1 MAVGKKAVVLVVA
14 AAVAAGA
21 GWGFAEWQKSREA
34 KPSVAWG
41 SVDARE
47 VSLAFEG
54 SGRIAELLREE
65 GEAVKAGDVIGRL
78 DTRALEIER
87 RRAEAQAE
95 GLDAQW
101 RLAEEGFRKEEIS
114 SAKAELDAVES
125 NLALARKTEDRQLK
139 LWKANAT
146 TAQRLAEEG
155 FRKEE
160 ISSAKA
166 ELDAVESNLALAR
179 KTEDRQL
186 KLWKA
191 NATTAQNVD
200 NARWSRI
207 VLEKQAASA
216 RAVYELKVA
225 GLRPDEVRQTKAA
238 LDAGRAAVDSL
249 TYQIET
255 AAVLV
260 SPVNGVVRT
269 RMAEPGDM
277 ASAART
283 VYQISIMDPKWVRA
297 YVSET
302 QLKYVQEGAE
312 ALVTTDTTEPLK
324 ARVGHISSEA
334 EFTPKTVAT
343 QDLRTV
349 LVYEVRLNVEDPGN
363 RLRLGQPVT
372 VDFAP

>member
-101 RLAEEGFRKEEIS
+101 RLAEEGFRKEEIC
-114 SAKAELDAVES
+114 SA
-125 NLALARKTEDRQLK
+125 
-139 LWKANAT
+139 
-146 TAQRLAEEG
+146 
-155 FRKEE
+155 
-160 ISSAKA
+160 
-166 ELDAVESNLALAR
+166 
-179 KTEDRQL
+179 
-186 KLWKA
+186 KA

>member
-1 MAVGKKAVVLVVA
+1 MAKGRKAAALVA
-14 AAVAAGA
+14 AAAVLAGA
-21 GWGFAEWQKSREA
+21 CWGLVEWQKSREA

-54 SGRIAELLREE
+54 SGRIAELLKEE
-65 GEAVKAGDVIGRL
+65 GQSVRAGDVIGRL
-78 DTRALEIER
+78 DTRSLQIER
-87 RRAEAQAE
+87 RRAEAQLE

-101 RLAEEGFRKEEIS
+101 RLAQEGFRQEEIRA
-114 SAKAELDAVES
+114 AKAELDAVES
-125 NLALARKTEDRQLK
+125 NLALARKTEARQLK
-139 LWKANAT
+139 LW
-146 TAQRLAEEG
+146 E
-155 FRKEE
+155 
-160 ISSAKA
+160 
-166 ELDAVESNLALAR
+166 
-179 KTEDRQL
+179 
-186 KLWKA
+186 A

-207 VLEKQAASA
+207 ALEKQAASA
-216 RAVYELKVA
+216 RAVHELKAA
-225 GLRPDEVRQTKAA
+225 GLRPDEVRQAKANLEAGRAA
-238 LDAGRAAVDSL
+238 LDALV
-249 TYQIET
+249 YQIET
-255 AAVLV
+255 AAVIT

-277 ASAART
+277 AAAART

-302 QLKYVQEGAE
+302 QLKFVREGAE

-343 QDLRTV
+343 QDLRTM
-349 LVYEVRLNVEDPGN
+349 LVYEVRLNVEDPEN

>member
-87 RRAEAQAE
+87 RRAEAQ
-95 GLDAQW
+95 
-101 RLAEEGFRKEEIS
+101 
-114 SAKAELDAVES
+114 
-125 NLALARKTEDRQLK
+125 
-139 LWKANAT
+139 
-146 TAQRLAEEG
+146 AEEG

>member
-101 RLAEEGFRKEEIS
+101 RLAEEGC
-114 SAKAELDAVES
+114 
-125 NLALARKTEDRQLK
+125 
-139 LWKANAT
+139 
-146 TAQRLAEEG
+146 
-155 FRKEE
+155 
-160 ISSAKA
+160 
-166 ELDAVESNLALAR
+166 
-179 KTEDRQL
+179 
-186 KLWKA
+186 
-191 NATTAQNVD
+191 
-200 NARWSRI
+200 
-207 VLEKQAASA
+207 
-216 RAVYELKVA
+216 
-225 GLRPDEVRQTKAA
+225 
-238 LDAGRAAVDSL
+238 
-249 TYQIET
+249 
-255 AAVLV
+255 
-260 SPVNGVVRT
+260 
-269 RMAEPGDM
+269 
-277 ASAART
+277 
-283 VYQISIMDPKWVRA
+283 IMDPKWVRA

>member
-1 MAVGKKAVVLVVA
+1 MAKGRKAAALAAA
-14 AAVAAGA
+14 AAVLAGA
-21 GWGFAEWQKSREA
+21 CWGLVEWQKSREA

-54 SGRIAELLREE
+54 SGRIAELLKEE
-65 GEAVKAGDVIGRL
+65 GQSVRAGDVIGRL
-78 DTRALEIER
+78 DTRSLQIER
-87 RRAEAQAE
+87 RRAEAQLE

-101 RLAEEGFRKEEIS
+101 RLAREGFRQEEIRA
-114 SAKAELDAVES
+114 AKAELDAVES
-125 NLALARKTEDRQLK
+125 NLALARKTEARQLK
-139 LWKANAT
+139 LW
-146 TAQRLAEEG
+146 E
-155 FRKEE
+155 
-160 ISSAKA
+160 
-166 ELDAVESNLALAR
+166 
-179 KTEDRQL
+179 
-186 KLWKA
+186 A

-207 VLEKQAASA
+207 ALEKQAASA
-216 RAVYELKVA
+216 RAVHELKAA
-225 GLRPDEVRQTKAA
+225 GLRPDEVRQAKAN
-238 LDAGRAAVDSL
+238 LDAGRAALDALV
-249 TYQIET
+249 YQIET
-255 AAVLV
+255 AAVV
-260 SPVNGVVRT
+260 TSPVNGVVRT

-277 ASAART
+277 ATAART

-302 QLKYVQEGAE
+302 QLKFVREGAE

-349 LVYEVRLNVEDPGN
+349 LVYEVRLNVEDPEN

>member
-1 MAVGKKAVVLVVA
+1 MTKIA
-14 AAVAAGA
+14 AAAYSNP
-21 GWGFAEWQKSREA
+21 K
-34 KPSVAWG
+34 
-41 SVDARE
+41 
-47 VSLAFEG
+47 
-54 SGRIAELLREE
+54 LL
-65 GEAVKAGDVIGRL
+65 
-78 DTRALEIER
+78 
-87 RRAEAQAE
+87 
-95 GLDAQW
+95 
-101 RLAEEGFRKEEIS
+101 
-114 SAKAELDAVES
+114 
-125 NLALARKTEDRQLK
+125 
-139 LWKANAT
+139 
-146 TAQRLAEEG
+146 
-155 FRKEE
+155 E

>member
-1 MAVGKKAVVLVVA
+1 MCL
-14 AAVAAGA
+14 
-21 GWGFAEWQKSREA
+21 KSRLR
-34 KPSVAWG
+34 
-41 SVDARE
+41 AR
-47 VSLAFEG
+47 A
-54 SGRIAELLREE
+54 
-65 GEAVKAGDVIGRL
+65 
-78 DTRALEIER
+78 
-87 RRAEAQAE
+87 
-95 GLDAQW
+95 
-101 RLAEEGFRKEEIS
+101 
-114 SAKAELDAVES
+114 
-125 NLALARKTEDRQLK
+125 
-139 LWKANAT
+139 
-146 TAQRLAEEG
+146 
-155 FRKEE
+155 
-160 ISSAKA
+160 
-166 ELDAVESNLALAR
+166 
-179 KTEDRQL
+179 
-186 KLWKA
+186 
-191 NATTAQNVD
+191 
-200 NARWSRI
+200 
-207 VLEKQAASA
+207 
-216 RAVYELKVA
+216 AVYELKVA

-324 ARVGHISSEA
+324 ARVGQYSSEA

-349 LVYEVRLNVEDPGN
+349 L
-363 RLRLGQPVT
+363 RLRGEAQRRGSGQPPASRPARDRGLRALNPPLEEKHVMT
-372 VDFAP
+372 TSVIEASALCRVFASEDGREPCVRSTASPSPYRPRRAWSRSSVPDGAGKSTLMQMICGLVGQDSGSLSVLGRTPDPDDEDFVNAVGWHAADARPLQGPLPVMENMKLFGALRGTKPPEDMTIEAYYASLIALYGP

>member
-65 GEAVKAGDVIGRL
+65 GEAVKAGDVIGR
-78 DTRALEIER
+78 

-101 RLAEEGFRKEEIS
+101 
-114 SAKAELDAVES
+114 
-125 NLALARKTEDRQLK
+125 
-139 LWKANAT
+139 
-146 TAQRLAEEG
+146 RLAEEG

>member
-54 SGRIAELLREE
+54 GGRIAELLREE
-65 GEAVKAGDVIGRL
+65 GEAVKAGDVIGR
-78 DTRALEIER
+78 

-101 RLAEEGFRKEEIS
+101 
-114 SAKAELDAVES
+114 
-125 NLALARKTEDRQLK
+125 
-139 LWKANAT
+139 
-146 TAQRLAEEG
+146 RLAEEG

>member
-1 MAVGKKAVVLVVA
+1 M
-14 AAVAAGA
+14 
-21 GWGFAEWQKSREA
+21 
-34 KPSVAWG
+34 
-41 SVDARE
+41 
-47 VSLAFEG
+47 
-54 SGRIAELLREE
+54 
-65 GEAVKAGDVIGRL
+65 IGRL

-101 RLAEEGFRKEEIS
+101 
-114 SAKAELDAVES
+114 
-125 NLALARKTEDRQLK
+125 
-139 LWKANAT
+139 
-146 TAQRLAEEG
+146 RLAEEG

-225 GLRPDEVRQTKAA
+225 GLRPDEVRQ
-238 LDAGRAAVDSL
+238 

>member
-125 NLALARKTEDRQLK
+125 NLALARKTED
-139 LWKANAT
+139 
-146 TAQRLAEEG
+146 
-155 FRKEE
+155 
-160 ISSAKA
+160 
-166 ELDAVESNLALAR
+166 
-179 KTEDRQL
+179 
-186 KLWKA
+186 
-191 NATTAQNVD
+191 
-200 NARWSRI
+200 
-207 VLEKQAASA
+207 
-216 RAVYELKVA
+216 
-225 GLRPDEVRQTKAA
+225 RQTKAA

>member
-1 MAVGKKAVVLVVA
+1 MPIGRKAVVL
-14 AAVAAGA
+14 AAVAAA
-21 GWGFAEWQKSREA
+21 TACACWGLVDWQKSREA
-34 KPSVAWG
+34 RPSVAWG

-54 SGRIAELLREE
+54 SGRIAELLKEE
-65 GEAVKAGDVIGRL
+65 GETVRAGDVIGRL

-87 RRAEAQAE
+87 RRAVAQAE
-95 GLDAQW
+95 GLEAQW
-101 RLAEEGFRKEEIS
+101 RLAEEGCRREEIRA
-114 SAKAELDAVES
+114 AKADLDSVES
-125 NLALARKTEDRQLK
+125 SLALAKKTEARQLK
-139 LWKANAT
+139 LW
-146 TAQRLAEEG
+146 E
-155 FRKEE
+155 
-160 ISSAKA
+160 
-166 ELDAVESNLALAR
+166 
-179 KTEDRQL
+179 
-186 KLWKA
+186 A

-200 NARWSRI
+200 NARWNRI
-207 VLEKQAASA
+207 ALEKQAESV
-216 RAVYELKVA
+216 RAVYELKAA
-225 GLRPDEVRQTKAA
+225 GLRPDEVRQARAA
-238 LDAGRAAVDSL
+238 LDAGRAAVDAL
-249 TYQIET
+249 DYRIET
-255 AAVLV
+255 ASVIR

-302 QLKYVQEGAE
+302 QLKFVKEGAE
-312 ALVTTDTTEPLK
+312 AVVTTDTTEPLK

>member
-146 TAQRLAEEG
+146 TAQ
-155 FRKEE
+155 
-160 ISSAKA
+160 
-166 ELDAVESNLALAR
+166 
-179 KTEDRQL
+179 
-186 KLWKA
+186 
-191 NATTAQNVD
+191 NVD

-283 VYQISIMDPKWVRA
+283 VYQISIMDPKWVL
-297 YVSET
+297 S
-302 QLKYVQEGAE
+302 LI
-312 ALVTTDTTEPLK
+312 
-324 ARVGHISSEA
+324 HI
-334 EFTPKTVAT
+334 
-343 QDLRTV
+343 
-349 LVYEVRLNVEDPGN
+349 
-363 RLRLGQPVT
+363 
-372 VDFAP
+372 

>member
-14 AAVAAGA
+14 AAIAAGA

-65 GEAVKAGDVIGRL
+65 GEAVKAGDVIGR
-78 DTRALEIER
+78 

-114 SAKAELDAVES
+114 SAKAE
-125 NLALARKTEDRQLK
+125 
-139 LWKANAT
+139 
-146 TAQRLAEEG
+146 
-155 FRKEE
+155 F
-160 ISSAKA
+160 
-166 ELDAVESNLALAR
+166 DAVESNLALAR

-255 AAVLV
+255 AGVLV

>member
-1 MAVGKKAVVLVVA
+1 M
-14 AAVAAGA
+14 
-21 GWGFAEWQKSREA
+21 
-34 KPSVAWG
+34 
-41 SVDARE
+41 
-47 VSLAFEG
+47 
-54 SGRIAELLREE
+54 
-65 GEAVKAGDVIGRL
+65 
-78 DTRALEIER
+78 
-87 RRAEAQAE
+87 
-95 GLDAQW
+95 
-101 RLAEEGFRKEEIS
+101 
-114 SAKAELDAVES
+114 
-125 NLALARKTEDRQLK
+125 
-139 LWKANAT
+139 
-146 TAQRLAEEG
+146 
-155 FRKEE
+155 
-160 ISSAKA
+160 
-166 ELDAVESNLALAR
+166 
-179 KTEDRQL
+179 
-186 KLWKA
+186 
-191 NATTAQNVD
+191 
-200 NARWSRI
+200 
-207 VLEKQAASA
+207 LEKQAASA

-302 QLKYVQEGAE
+302 QLMYVQEGAE

>member
-1 MAVGKKAVVLVVA
+1 MRSRSS
-14 AAVAAGA
+14 AVA
-21 GWGFAEWQKSREA
+21 QK
-34 KPSVAWG
+34 
-41 SVDARE
+41 
-47 VSLAFEG
+47 
-54 SGRIAELLREE
+54 
-65 GEAVKAGDVIGRL
+65 
-78 DTRALEIER
+78 R
-87 RRAEAQAE
+87 RPKV
-95 GLDAQW
+95 DAQW
-101 RLAEEGFRKEEIS
+101 
-114 SAKAELDAVES
+114 
-125 NLALARKTEDRQLK
+125 
-139 LWKANAT
+139 
-146 TAQRLAEEG
+146 RLAEEG

-324 ARVGHISSEA
+324 ARVGHISSEGRVHA
-334 EFTPKTVAT
+334 QDRCDAGPAHGARLRGEAQRRGSGQPPASRPARDRGLRALNPPLEEKHVMTTSVIEASALCRVFCVRGRTRARAVDGVTSPYRPRLVVALIGPRRRG
-343 QDLRTV
+343 QVDAHADDLRA
-349 LVYEVRLNVEDPGN
+349 RGPG
-363 RLRLGQPVT
+363 LRLAQRARAHSGPRRRGLRQRRGLHAADARPQGT
-372 VDFAP
+372 SPSWRT

>member
-146 TAQRLAEEG
+146 TAQ
-155 FRKEE
+155 
-160 ISSAKA
+160 
-166 ELDAVESNLALAR
+166 
-179 KTEDRQL
+179 
-186 KLWKA
+186 
-191 NATTAQNVD
+191 NVD

-238 LDAGRAAVDSL
+238 LDAGR
-249 TYQIET
+249 

>member
-146 TAQRLAEEG
+146 TAQ
-155 FRKEE
+155 
-160 ISSAKA
+160 
-166 ELDAVESNLALAR
+166 
-179 KTEDRQL
+179 
-186 KLWKA
+186 
-191 NATTAQNVD
+191 NVD

-260 SPVNGVVRT
+260 SPVNGVVR
-269 RMAEPGDM
+269 
-277 ASAART
+277 
-283 VYQISIMDPKWVRA
+283 IRA

>member
-1 MAVGKKAVVLVVA
+1 MPVGRKAVLLAA
-14 AAVAAGA
+14 AAVAAA
-21 GWGFAEWQKSREA
+21 CACWGLVDWQKSREA
-34 KPSVAWG
+34 RPSVAWG

-54 SGRIAELLREE
+54 GGRIAELLKEE
-65 GEAVKAGDVIGRL
+65 GETVRAGDVIGRL

-87 RRAEAQAE
+87 RRAMAQVE
-95 GLDAQW
+95 GLEAQW
-101 RLAEEGFRKEEIS
+101 RLAEEGCRQEEIRA
-114 SAKAELDAVES
+114 AKADLDSVES
-125 NLALARKTEDRQLK
+125 SLALAKKTEARQLK
-139 LWKANAT
+139 LW
-146 TAQRLAEEG
+146 E
-155 FRKEE
+155 
-160 ISSAKA
+160 
-166 ELDAVESNLALAR
+166 
-179 KTEDRQL
+179 
-186 KLWKA
+186 A

-200 NARWSRI
+200 NARWNRI
-207 VLEKQAASA
+207 ALEKQAESV
-216 RAVYELKVA
+216 RAVYELKAA
-225 GLRPDEVRQTKAA
+225 GLRPDEVRQAKAS
-238 LDAGRAAVDSL
+238 LDAGRASVEALD
-249 TYQIET
+249 YRIET
-255 AAVLV
+255 ASVIR

-277 ASAART
+277 ASAAKT

-302 QLKYVQEGAE
+302 QLKFVKEGAE
-312 ALVTTDTTEPLK
+312 AVVTTDTTEPLR
-324 ARVGHISSEA
+324 ARVGHVSSEA

>member
-1 MAVGKKAVVLVVA
+1 MRSTN
-14 AAVAAGA
+14 
-21 GWGFAEWQKSREA
+21 SRSRVCV
-34 KPSVAWG
+34 P
-41 SVDARE
+41 
-47 VSLAFEG
+47 
-54 SGRIAELLREE
+54 
-65 GEAVKAGDVIGRL
+65 
-78 DTRALEIER
+78 TR
-87 RRAEAQAE
+87 
-95 GLDAQW
+95 
-101 RLAEEGFRKEEIS
+101 S
-114 SAKAELDAVES
+114 
-125 NLALARKTEDRQLK
+125 
-139 LWKANAT
+139 
-146 TAQRLAEEG
+146 
-155 FRKEE
+155 
-160 ISSAKA
+160 
-166 ELDAVESNLALAR
+166 
-179 KTEDRQL
+179 
-186 KLWKA
+186 
-191 NATTAQNVD
+191 
-200 NARWSRI
+200 
-207 VLEKQAASA
+207 
-216 RAVYELKVA
+216 
-225 GLRPDEVRQTKAA
+225 A

-312 ALVTTDTTEPLK
+312 ALVTTDPLK

>member
-87 RRAEAQAE
+87 RRAEAQ
-95 GLDAQW
+95 
-101 RLAEEGFRKEEIS
+101 
-114 SAKAELDAVES
+114 
-125 NLALARKTEDRQLK
+125 
-139 LWKANAT
+139 
-146 TAQRLAEEG
+146 
-155 FRKEE
+155 
-160 ISSAKA
+160 A

>member
-65 GEAVKAGDVIGRL
+65 GEAVKAGD
-78 DTRALEIER
+78 
-87 RRAEAQAE
+87 
-95 GLDAQW
+95 
-101 RLAEEGFRKEEIS
+101 
-114 SAKAELDAVES
+114 
-125 NLALARKTEDRQLK
+125 
-139 LWKANAT
+139 
-146 TAQRLAEEG
+146 
-155 FRKEE
+155 
-160 ISSAKA
+160 
-166 ELDAVESNLALAR
+166 
-179 KTEDRQL
+179 
-186 KLWKA
+186 
-191 NATTAQNVD
+191 
-200 NARWSRI
+200 
-207 VLEKQAASA
+207 
-216 RAVYELKVA
+216 
-225 GLRPDEVRQTKAA
+225 
-238 LDAGRAAVDSL
+238 
-249 TYQIET
+249 
-255 AAVLV
+255 
-260 SPVNGVVRT
+260 
-269 RMAEPGDM
+269 M

-297 YVSET
+297 YVSEP

>member
-146 TAQRLAEEG
+146 TAQ
-155 FRKEE
+155 
-160 ISSAKA
+160 
-166 ELDAVESNLALAR
+166 
-179 KTEDRQL
+179 
-186 KLWKA
+186 
-191 NATTAQNVD
+191 NVD

-216 RAVYELKVA
+216 RAVYEHKVA